1 MSASGSV
8 SGAMVQMPGMV
19 FGIAK
24 LIQNSIE
31 IAKPYS
37 QPAVAGRAAV
47 KPLEPNETRVLKKI
61 DGVWYVMTDIMT
73 ISESDNFNVQCDKVL
88 SVNLM
93 MVHMG
98 KALCKS

>member
-8 SGAMVQMPGMV
+8 SGAMLQMPGMV

-31 IAKPYS
+31 MAKPYS
-37 QPAVAGRAAV
+37 QPTV
-47 KPLEPNETRVLKKI
+47 KPSEPNETRVLKKI
-61 DGVWYVMTDIMT
+61 DGVWQVVTDIMT
-73 ISESDNFNVQCDKVL
+73 ILESDNLNVQCDKVL